1 MRSIKNITLG
11 LATVGVMSL
20 SGCAGDYLDTIP
32 STSVSETTINTSL
45 DNLYIALNGI
55 HKEMVSQES
64 GYQCLGGE
72 PGFMMSRDAEADDMN
87 WQTNTWMKAAYL
99 GWQCNMNETNGY
111 NYKFWQIYYQW
122 ILNANK
128 ILAGLEEVEI
138 TSQELFDQIK
148 GEALCIRAWA
158 HFNLV
163 QLYAKRYE
171 AGKDNT
177 QDGIPYREKAVAE
190 EQARNSVEDVYAKI
204 NNDLDEACI
213 LLSGIKVNDVNHYS
227 EMVILTAKHHDG
239 FCLWPTGLTEYCIR
253 NTPYKDGKGD
263 IVRDLSEACKKYGI
277 KFAVYLSP
285 WDRHQANYG
294 TPEYV
299 DYFYRQL
306 YELLTNYGPVFEIW
320 FDGANGGDGWY
331 GGAKDSRTIDRKT
344 YYDYARAYE
353 MIDKFQ
359 PQAVVFSDGGPGC
372 RWVGNENGF
381 AGATNWSFLRAGEVY
396 PGYPKYRELQYGH
409 ADGNQWTAAECDV
422 SIRPGW
428 FYHPEED
435 DRVKTVEQLT
445 DLYYRSVGHNA
456 TLLLNFPV
464 NRDGLIH
471 PTDSAN
477 AVDFYKNVQK
487 QLANNL
493 LKGVLPIVSNERGG
507 KYTAKAVTDGEY
519 DTYWATEDSVTS
531 AVIEFEW
538 PVPQKVNRMLL
549 QEYIP
554 LGQRVQSFV
563 VEYNK
568 EGEWLPVKLNE
579 ETTTIGYKRLLRFE
593 TVTTDKLRVNFEKSR
608 ACLCINNIEAYYAGE
623 TLDVFTAKA
632 EELKTYPFTLPKV
645 DEAEAGKCADKDAAT
660 TCFVDGNTL
669 LMDLGT
675 EQTVS
680 SFHYLPDQSEYNK
693 GLIAAYEISVGTE
706 AGAVNQVVSSGEFSN
721 IKNNPILQ
729 SVYFSPVTARYVLL
743 KAVRMVENDG
753 PMGFA
758 ELGVQ

>member
-1 MRSIKNITLG
+1 MKKSI
-11 LATVGVMSL
+11 
-20 SGCAGDYLDTIP
+20 
-32 STSVSETTINTSL
+32 
-45 DNLYIALNGI
+45 
-55 HKEMVSQES
+55 H
-64 GYQCLGGE
+64 
-72 PGFMMSRDAEADDMN
+72 
-87 WQTNTWMKAAYL
+87 
-99 GWQCNMNETNGY
+99 
-111 NYKFWQIYYQW
+111 
-122 ILNANK
+122 
-128 ILAGLEEVEI
+128 
-138 TSQELFDQIK
+138 
-148 GEALCIRAWA
+148 
-158 HFNLV
+158 
-163 QLYAKRYE
+163 
-171 AGKDNT
+171 
-177 QDGIPYREKAVAE
+177 
-190 EQARNSVEDVYAKI
+190 
-204 NNDLDEACI
+204 
-213 LLSGIKVNDVNHYS
+213 LLSIPVVACCLSCTSGKVLPPEPILPVPEPKQVEWQQMETYAFIHFGLNTFNDREWGYGDTDPKTFNPTNLDCEQWAQTLVKAG
-227 EMVILTAKHHDG
+227 MKGVILTAKHHDG
-239 FCLWPTGLTEYCIR
+239 FCLWPFEGTDYSVKNSPWKNGQGNVVKE
-253 NTPYKDGKGD
+253 
-263 IVRDLSEACKKYGI
+263 LSEACKKYGL

-294 TPEYV
+294 TPEYLP
-299 DYFYRQL
+299 YFYAQL
-306 YELLTNYGPVFEIW
+306 HDLLTNYGPVFEVW

-331 GGAKDSRTIDRKT
+331 GGAKDICTIDRKN
-344 YYDYARAYE
+344 YYNYPRIYE
-353 MIDKFQ
+353 MLDSIQ
-359 PQAVVFSDGGPGC
+359 PQAIIFSDGGPGC
-372 RWVGNENGF
+372 RWVGNEKGF
-381 AGATNWSFLRAGEVY
+381 AGATNWSFLRKGEVH
-396 PGYPKYRELQYGH
+396 PGYDKSYELQYGH
-409 ADGNQWTAAECDV
+409 PDGNQWVPAECDV

-435 DRVKTVEQLT
+435 NRVKTVEQLT

-471 PTDSAN
+471 PVDSAN

-538 PVPQKVNRMLL
+538 PAPQKVNRMLL

-593 TVTTDKLRVNFEKSR
+593 TVTTDKLRINFTESR

-623 TLDVFTAKA
+623 TPDVFTAKA
-632 EELKTYPFTLPKV
+632 EELKTYPFTLPQV

-669 LMDLGT
+669 LIDLGT

-693 GLIAAYEISVGTE
+693 GLIAAYEISVGME
-706 AGAVNQVVSSGEFSN
+706 ANAVNQVVSSGEFSN

-729 SVYFSPVTARYVLL
+729 SVYFTPVTARYVLL
-743 KAVRMVENDG
+743 KAVRMVENES